1 MFEITKDGKVFL
13 DGVERTQSTHTAG
26 YKIVSKNKKLFY
38 VHRLVAQTYIPNP
51 HNYRTVNH
59 KNGVKDDNRVENL
72 EWATRRSNC
81 EHARLNKL
89 SELKSQGIKD
99 LTYEQYLEMVE
110 LRKNGMSFRKIGIL
124 MGLEYRRVNDTLSGK
139 RYKDYK
145 ERMEVTLV

>member
-81 EHARLNKL
+81 EHARLNGL
-89 SELKSQGIKD
+89 SELKSQGIRNLTKD
-99 LTYEQYLEMVE
+99 EVISIHKKRQEGETFQSIANTFK
-110 LRKNGMSFRKIGIL
+110 RDIRTIWDIIN
-124 MGLEYRRVNDTLSGK
+124 NK
-139 RYKDYK
+139 RYKEYG
-145 ERMEVTLV
+145 L

>member
-1 MFEITKDGKVFL
+1 MFEVTKDGKVFL
-13 DGVERTQSTHTAG
+13 DGVERTQSTHAEG

-51 HNYRTVNH
+51 NNYKTVNH

-110 LRKNGMSFRKIGIL
+110 LRKNGMSFRKISTL

-145 ERMEVTLV
+145 KRMEVTRV